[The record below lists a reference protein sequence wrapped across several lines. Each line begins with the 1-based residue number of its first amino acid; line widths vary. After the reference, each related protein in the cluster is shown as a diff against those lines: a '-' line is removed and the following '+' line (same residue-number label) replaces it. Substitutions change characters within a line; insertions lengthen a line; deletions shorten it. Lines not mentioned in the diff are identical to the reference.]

1 MRTNA
6 LSVANHFID
15 LAKEDGKSI
24 YLLGLVKRVYIA
36 HGFALALLGRGL
48 LDSRFDK
55 VEAWRYGPVIP
66 SVYHSFKQYRKS
78 PIQEGTVIMGWDAIK
93 KEPTF
98 DTPSLTKEDEIAIVK
113 MVWQRYSSF
122 SDGELVDLTHK
133 AGSPWDICFE
143 EGKNIEIPD
152 QLTGLYYK
160 RLIANAIKN
169 S

>member
-1 MRTNA
+1 MKTNA
-6 LSVANHFID
+6 LSVANYFID
-15 LAKEDGKSI
+15 LAHEDTKPI
-24 YLLGLVKRVYIA
+24 HLLGLVKRVYIA

-48 LDSRFDK
+48 LDPRFDK

-66 SVYHSFKQYRKS
+66 SVYHSFKQYKKE
-78 PIQEGTVIMGWDAIK
+78 PIENGTVIMEWDAIN
-93 KEPTF
+93 KEPVF
-98 DTPSLTKEDEIAIVK
+98 ETPILTKTDEIAIVK

-152 QLTGLYYK
+152 QLTELYYK
-160 RLIANAIKN
+160 RLIANVVKN
-169 S
+169 K